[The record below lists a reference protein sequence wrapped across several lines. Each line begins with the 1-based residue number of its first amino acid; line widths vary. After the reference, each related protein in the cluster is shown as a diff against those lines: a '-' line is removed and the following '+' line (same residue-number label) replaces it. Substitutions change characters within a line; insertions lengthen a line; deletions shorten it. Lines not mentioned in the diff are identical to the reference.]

1 MCCFSRYI
9 LRPNK
14 HTNLNSGK
22 NQKCLTDIE
31 ISTNLTL
38 SLVLIM
44 ICSRYNDVA
53 WTWHWYDWSASN
65 SLLFHV
71 CYQHFIIMWWWC
83 RCQLQNWH
91 MRYVYL
97 SSWSKISVVNSTS
110 IQSLIFEN
118 TPSRYVSIYLVCWSS
133 IYTDSI
139 TCASY
144 WLCMILTI

>member
-1 MCCFSRYI
+1 MCCFSIYI

-14 HTNLNSGK
+14 HTDLNSRK

-31 ISTNLTL
+31 ISTILTL

-118 TPSRYVSIYLVCWSS
+118 TPSRYVSILSG
-133 IYTDSI
+133 
-139 TCASY
+139 
-144 WLCMILTI
+144 LLK

>member
-14 HTNLNSGK
+14 HTDLNSRK

-38 SLVLIM
+38 SLVLIV
-44 ICSRYNDVA
+44 ICSRHNDVA
-53 WTWHWYDWSASN
+53 WTCHWYDWSACN
-65 SLLFHV
+65 SFLFHV
-71 CYQHFIIMWWWC
+71 CYQHFIIVWWWC
-83 RCQLQNWH
+83 PCQLQNWH

-110 IQSLIFEN
+110 IQSVIFEH
-118 TPSRYVSIYLVCWSS
+118 TPSRCVSILSG
-133 IYTDSI
+133 
-139 TCASY
+139 
-144 WLCMILTI
+144 LLK

>member
-14 HTNLNSGK
+14 HTNLNSRK

-38 SLVLIM
+38 SLVLIV

-65 SLLFHV
+65 SFLFHV

-83 RCQLQNWH
+83 PCQLQNWH

-110 IQSLIFEN
+110 IQNLIHEH
-118 TPSRYVSIYLVCWSS
+118 TPSRYVSIL
-133 IYTDSI
+133 
-139 TCASY
+139 AG
-144 WLCMILTI
+144 LLK